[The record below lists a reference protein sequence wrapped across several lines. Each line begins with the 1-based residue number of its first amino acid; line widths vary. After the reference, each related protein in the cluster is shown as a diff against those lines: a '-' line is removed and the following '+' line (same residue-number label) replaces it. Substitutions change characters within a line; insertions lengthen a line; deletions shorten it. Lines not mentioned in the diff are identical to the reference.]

1 MTTQRRIENIALT
14 AITLIA
20 GLIWIF
26 PLYWA
31 FVTSIRSE
39 TRVVADGAGLLPDEF
54 NLSSYFDALFN
65 TSLIHWYINSIGTSL
80 IITVIVLITG
90 MMCAYALSQMRFFG
104 RKVLYGVVLASF
116 MVPVQSLVVPQF
128 VLMNDLGLINKWG
141 GIILPQLVVP
151 VVIIIYKQFFDAVPK
166 ELKEAV
172 VLDGGSDYTL
182 LFRVY
187 LPLNWGITTALGII
201 TFIMAWNSFLWPF
214 LVITTE
220 DMMTIPVGIT
230 QVNDAFGVAYAR
242 IMSVALLA
250 AAPVVIAYLI
260 FQKRV
265 TEAVMIS
272 SGVKG

>member
-1 MTTQRRIENIALT
+1 MTRQRRIENITLT
-14 AITLIA
+14 CITLLA

-31 FVTSIRSE
+31 LVTSLRSE
-39 TRVVADGAGLLPDEF
+39 DRVVSADAGLLPDELNF
-54 NLSSYFDALFN
+54 SAYRDALFN
-65 TSLIHWYINSIGTSL
+65 TSLMDWYLNSIGTSI
-80 IITVIVLITG
+80 IITAVVLLTG
-90 MMCAYALSQMRFFG
+90 MMCAYALSQMEFPG
-104 RKVLYGVVLASF
+104 RKLLYGIVLASF
-116 MVPVQSLVVPQF
+116 MVPAQALVVPQF

-141 GIILPQLVVP
+141 GIILPQLIVP
-151 VVIIIYKQFFDAVPK
+151 VVIIVYKQFFDAVPK
-166 ELKEAV
+166 EMKEAV
-172 VLDGGSDYTL
+172 VLEGGGDYTL
-182 LFRVY
+182 LFKVF

-201 TFIMAWNSFLWPF
+201 TFIMSWNAFLWPF

-242 IMSVALLA
+242 VMSVALLA

>member
-1 MTTQRRIENIALT
+1 MTRRRLENIAL
-14 AITLIA
+14 AGITLTA
-20 GLIWIF
+20 GAIWIF

-31 FVTSIRSE
+31 FVTSIRSDA
-39 TRVVADGAGLLPDEF
+39 RVVSDGAGLIPDEF
-54 NLSSYFDALFN
+54 NPTSYVDALFN
-65 TSLIHWYINSIGTSL
+65 TSLIDWYINSIGTSL
-80 IITVIVLITG
+80 IITVVVLVTG
-90 MMCAYALSQMRFFG
+90 MMCAYALSQMQFPG
-104 RKVLYGVVLASF
+104 RRLLYLVVLASF
-116 MVPVQSLVVPQF
+116 MVPAQTLVVPQF
-128 VLMNDLGLINKWG
+128 ELMNRLDLINRWG

-151 VVIIIYKQFFDAVPK
+151 VVIIVYKQFFDALPK
-166 ELKEAV
+166 EMKEAV
-172 VLDGGSDYTL
+172 VLDGGGDYTL

-201 TFIMAWNSFLWPF
+201 TFIMSWNAFLWPF
-214 LVITTE
+214 LVVTTE
-220 DMMTIPVGIT
+220 NMMTIPVGIT

-242 IMSVALLA
+242 VMSVALLA

>member
-1 MTTQRRIENIALT
+1 MKPHRRIENLVL
-14 AITLIA
+14 TLITFIA
-20 GLIWIF
+20 GIIWIF

-39 TRVVADGAGLLPDEF
+39 SRVVSDTAGLLPDEL
-54 NLSSYFDALFN
+54 NVSAYKDALFN
-65 TSLIHWYINSIGTSL
+65 TSLIDWYINSIGTSV
-80 IITVIVLITG
+80 IITVVVLVTG
-90 MMCAYALSQMRFFG
+90 MMCAYALSQMEFPG
-104 RKVLYGVVLASF
+104 RRLLYFIVLASF
-116 MVPVQSLVVPQF
+116 MVPAQTLVVPQF
-128 VLMNDLGLINKWG
+128 VLMNDLNLINRWG
-141 GIILPQLVVP
+141 GIILPQLIIP
-151 VVIIIYKQFFDAVPK
+151 VVIIVYKQFFDAVPK
-166 ELKEAV
+166 EMKEAV
-172 VLDGGSDYTL
+172 VLDGGGDYTL

-201 TFIMAWNSFLWPF
+201 TFIMSWNAFLWPF

-230 QVNDAFGVAYAR
+230 QVNDAFGIAYAQ
-242 IMSVALLA
+242 IMAVALLA

>member
-1 MTTQRRIENIALT
+1 MTRQRRFENAALT
-14 AITLIA
+14 GLTIVA

-39 TRVVADGAGLLPDEF
+39 NRVVSDEAGLLPDEF
-54 NLSSYFDALFN
+54 NLSSYIDALFN
-65 TSLIHWYINSIGTSL
+65 TSLIDWYINSIGTSV
-80 IITVIVLITG
+80 IITAVVLVTG
-90 MMCAYALSQMRFFG
+90 MMCAYALSQMRFPG
-104 RKVLYGVVLASF
+104 RKVLYLVVLGSF
-116 MVPVQSLVVPQF
+116 MVPAQALVVPQF
-128 VLMNDLGLINKWG
+128 VLMNDLGLINRWG

-151 VVIIIYKQFFDAVPK
+151 VVIIVYKQFFDAVPK
-166 ELKEAV
+166 EMKEAV
-172 VLDGGSDYTL
+172 VLDGGTDYTL

-201 TFIMAWNSFLWPF
+201 TFIMSWNAFLWPF

-250 AAPVVIAYLI
+250 AAPGVIAYLI

>member
-1 MTTQRRIENIALT
+1 MSMQRRIENGILTALT
-14 AITLIA
+14 LTA
-20 GLIWIF
+20 GAIWIF

-31 FVTSIRSE
+31 LVTSLRSE
-39 TRVVADGAGLLPDEF
+39 NRVVSDDAGLIPDEF
-54 NLSSYFDALFN
+54 NTSAYHDALFN
-65 TSLIHWYINSIGTSL
+65 SSLLSWYVNSIGTSV
-80 IITVIVLITG
+80 IITAVVLVTG
-90 MMCAYALSQMRFFG
+90 MMCAYALSQMSFPG
-104 RKVLYGVVLASF
+104 RRLLYGMVLGSF
-116 MVPVQSLVVPQF
+116 MVPAQVLVVPQF
-128 VLMNDLGLINKWG
+128 ILMNDLDLINTWG

-151 VVIIIYKQFFDAVPK
+151 VVIIVYKQFFDAVPK
-166 ELKEAV
+166 EMKEAV
-172 VLDGGSDYTL
+172 VLDGGGDYTL

-201 TFIMAWNSFLWPF
+201 TFISSWNSFLWPF

-220 DMMTIPVGIT
+220 DMMTIPVGLT

-242 IMSVALLA
+242 LMSVALLG

-260 FQKRV
+260 FQRRV

>member
-1 MTTQRRIENIALT
+1 MTRQRRFENLALT
-14 AITLIA
+14 AITLLA

-39 TRVVADGAGLLPDEF
+39 NRVVSEAAGLLPDEL
-54 NLSSYFDALFN
+54 NLSSYVDALFN
-65 TSLIHWYINSIGTSL
+65 TSLIDWYINSIGTSV
-80 IITVIVLITG
+80 IITAVVLLTG
-90 MMCAYALSQMRFFG
+90 MMCAYALSQMQFPG
-104 RKVLYGVVLASF
+104 RRLLYGIVLASF
-116 MVPVQSLVVPQF
+116 MVPAQALVVPQF
-128 VLMNDLGLINKWG
+128 VLMNDLDLINRWG

-151 VVIIIYKQFFDAVPK
+151 VVIIVYKQFFDAVPK
-166 ELKEAV
+166 EMKEAV
-172 VLDGGSDYTL
+172 VLDGGGDYTL
-182 LFRVY
+182 LFKVY

-201 TFIMAWNSFLWPF
+201 TFIMSWNAFLWPF
-214 LVITTE
+214 LVVTTE

>member
-1 MTTQRRIENIALT
+1 MTRRIENLSLT
-14 AITLIA
+14 VLTLLA

-31 FVTSIRSE
+31 FVTSLRSE
-39 TRVVADGAGLLPDEF
+39 NRVVSEEAGVWPDEF
-54 NLSSYFDALFN
+54 NLSSYVDALFN
-65 TSLIHWYINSIGTSL
+65 TSLMDWYVNSIGTSL
-80 IITVIVLITG
+80 IITAIVLLTG
-90 MMCAYALSQMRFFG
+90 MMCAYALSQMEFPG
-104 RKVLYGVVLASF
+104 RRLLYGIVLASF
-116 MVPVQSLVVPQF
+116 MVPAQALVVPQF
-128 VLMNDLGLINKWG
+128 ILMNDLDLINRWG

-151 VVIIIYKQFFDAVPK
+151 VVIIVYKQFFDAVPK
-166 ELKEAV
+166 EMREAV
-172 VLDGGSDYTL
+172 TLDGGSDYTL
-182 LFRVY
+182 LFRIY

-201 TFIMAWNSFLWPF
+201 TFIMSWNAFLWPF